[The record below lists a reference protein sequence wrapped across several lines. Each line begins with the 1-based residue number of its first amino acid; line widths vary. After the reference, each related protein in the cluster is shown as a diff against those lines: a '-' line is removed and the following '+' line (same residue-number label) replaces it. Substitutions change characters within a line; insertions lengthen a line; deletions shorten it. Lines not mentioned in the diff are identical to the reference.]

1 MLSSILSFL
10 IEYMRRLTG
19 GDKSTVNLVSKK
31 QAWFHRMQDVLLHS
45 CTPSYATAYNQDLA
59 LLSAYASEYCCMQQP
74 ENCPEV
80 KETSNTKRKHTRF
93 AKVPFL
99 ATNGMLK
106 EMEAKNL

>member
-10 IEYMRRLTG
+10 IEYMGRLTG
-19 GDKSTVNLVSKK
+19 GDKSKVNLVSKK
-31 QAWFHRMQDVLLHS
+31 QVGFLRMQDVLLDS
-45 CTPSYATAYNQDLA
+45 CKPSYANAYNQDLA

-99 ATNGMLK
+99 ATHGMLK
-106 EMEAKNL
+106 EMEAKNS